1 MAASDATTQ
10 LNETGATL
18 LVIYAHLRYYQNM
31 LKRTFSQII
40 IVSLVGVVIATLF
53 TALTSQTLFGSQAI
67 PLPYALPTGES
78 STQTTDNTSPSRPHV
93 GIVSGHWGNDSGAVC
108 PDGLTEAEIN
118 LSVATLVQQRLAEQD
133 IDVDLLK
140 EFDPR
145 LNGYQAQALLSIHAD
160 SCTYIN
166 DLATGYKI
174 APSLAGSQPERAK
187 RLIACIRD
195 RYAAVTGLPYHN
207 SITPDMSSYHAFS
220 EVSPNTPAA
229 IIEVGFMNL
238 DREIL
243 TQHPEVI
250 AQGIVNGLLCYL
262 YNESIPGP

>member
-1 MAASDATTQ
+1 
-10 LNETGATL
+10 
-18 LVIYAHLRYYQNM
+18 M
-31 LKRTFSQII
+31 LKRIFSQVIV
-40 IVSLVGVVIATLF
+40 VSLVGVVIATLF
-53 TALTSQTLFGSQAI
+53 TALTSQTLFGSEAI
-67 PLPYALPTGES
+67 PLPYAFPTDES
-78 STQTTDNTSPSRPHV
+78 GAQTTGSTSPSRPRV
-93 GIVSGHWGNDSGAVC
+93 GIVAGHWGNDSGAVC
-108 PDGLTEAEIN
+108 SDGLAEVDIN
-118 LSVATLVQQRLAEQD
+118 LRVATLVQQRLAEQD
-133 IDVDLLK
+133 IEVDLLK

-174 APSLAGSQPERAK
+174 ASSLAGTQPERAE
-187 RLIACIRD
+187 RLVACIRD

-207 SITPDMSSYHAFS
+207 SITPDMSSYHAFN
-220 EVSPNTPAA
+220 EISPDTPAT

-243 TQHPEVI
+243 TQQPEVI

-262 YNESIPGP
+262 YNENISGP